1 MKNRYS
7 RLLTVFLIFTAFGD
21 LPAQESPPLRLV
33 LRAAVPR
40 DFPPYYLID
49 EAGQPTG
56 FAIEVMNL
64 IADRAK
70 GALFFYF
77 TRAHISGVHLR
88 AQEYQG
94 HK

>member
-7 RLLTVFLIFTAFGD
+7 CLLVMFLIFTAIGD
-21 LPAQESPPLRLV
+21 LPAQESPRSPLV
-33 LRAAVPR
+33 LRAAVPP

-64 IADRAK
+64 VADRA
-70 GALFFYF
+70 GFD
-77 TRAHISGVHLR
+77 ISYVVKEHWADANCYLPG
-88 AQEYQG
+88 
-94 HK
+94 